1 MQKKKHSADHANHA
15 HDLAHHDDHA
25 HHPTL
30 ATYLAVFV
38 ALMVLLVVTVAV
50 AEMDFGRFSFPV
62 AVAVA
67 SVKAVLIIMFFMH
80 VRYSPP
86 LIWLVSCAGFF
97 WLAILF
103 TLTLADYFTR
113 ATQPIGM

>member
-1 MQKKKHSADHANHA
+1 MQKKTHSSDHAHE
-15 HDLAHHDDHA
+15 LAHDDHA

-30 ATYLAVFV
+30 GTYLAVFV
-38 ALMVLLVVTVAV
+38 ALIVLLIVTVAV

-67 SVKAVLIIMFFMH
+67 SIKAVLIIMFFMH

-113 ATQPIGM
+113 ATQPLGM